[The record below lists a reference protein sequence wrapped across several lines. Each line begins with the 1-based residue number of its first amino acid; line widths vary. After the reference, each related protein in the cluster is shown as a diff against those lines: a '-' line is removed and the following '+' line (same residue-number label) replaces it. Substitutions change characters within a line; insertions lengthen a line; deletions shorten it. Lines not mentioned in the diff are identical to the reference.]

1 MVTTSSTQAQA
12 ALQDRRALGLR
23 QPGLVGVEVADGYAV
38 GFPRFTDPRERRGMS
53 ALRLGRASG
62 KVWVAMLI
70 GVLAAGCTSAG
81 HDHSNGGRVARPASA
96 GQPGS
101 AKQAL
106 ADEAARV
113 VREYWRA
120 RNLAYSALE
129 MGPLRGFEDQAA
141 AALSQADVDN
151 RLANGL
157 PPDPSSN
164 TSLRDLRTYLT
175 RPDRFPRLLLAA
187 VTAASDDVEPQVYL
201 LTFTRATPEAPW
213 KLSWRARYADNT
225 ELPSIGIDADGFAV
239 PLTPAQQRATLLAD
253 AAEVGRRL
261 QEYRL
266 RAADA
271 ATPPRSSFFA
281 DTADTYG
288 AAKDLQNDISRARRI
303 GVDERVV
310 ARPPGL
316 PGYALATREGALVM
330 VTVGEQTVRDYRASP
345 LQQDPNQINNDRRI
359 SPGSYRTMVFGTLA
373 AFAVDV
379 PAAASHSR
387 AVVVGSS
394 SSVTTVRAR
403 P

>member
-1 MVTTSSTQAQA
+1 MSAIRLGKVAGNVWA
-12 ALQDRRALGLR
+12 AL
-23 QPGLVGVEVADGYAV
+23 
-38 GFPRFTDPRERRGMS
+38 
-53 ALRLGRASG
+53 
-62 KVWVAMLI
+62 LI
-70 GVLAAGCTSAG
+70 GALAAGCTSPG
-81 HDHSNGGRVARPASA
+81 HDHSKGGRAARPASA
-96 GQPGS
+96 GQPRS

-106 ADEAARV
+106 ADEGASV

-129 MGPLRGFEDQAA
+129 MGPLRGFEDQTAA
-141 AALSQADVDN
+141 LLSQADVDY

-201 LTFTRATPEAPW
+201 LTFTRATPQAPW
-213 KLSWRARYADNT
+213 KLSWQARYADNT
-225 ELPSIGIDADGFAV
+225 ELPSVRMDADGFAV

-261 QEYRL
+261 QEYRR
-266 RAADA
+266 RAAEA

-281 DTADTYG
+281 DTRDTYG
-288 AAKDLQNDISRARRI
+288 AAKDLQNEISGARMI

-330 VTVGEQTVRDYRASP
+330 VTVGEEAVRDYRASP

-359 SPGSYRTMVFGTLA
+359 SPGSYRTIVFDTLA
-373 AFAVDV
+373 TFAVDV
-379 PAAASHSR
+379 PTAASHGR

-394 SSVTTVRAR
+394 SSMTNVRATR
-403 P
+403 

>member
-1 MVTTSSTQAQA
+1 
-12 ALQDRRALGLR
+12 
-23 QPGLVGVEVADGYAV
+23 
-38 GFPRFTDPRERRGMS
+38 MS
-53 ALRLGRASG
+53 AIRLARAAG
-62 KVWVAMLI
+62 NVWAVLLI
-70 GVLAAGCTSAG
+70 GALAAGCTTAG
-81 HDHSNGGRVARPASA
+81 RNHDRGGRVARPVSA
-96 GQPGS
+96 GQPHL
-101 AKQAL
+101 ARQAL
-106 ADEAARV
+106 AAEAANV

-141 AALSQADVDN
+141 ALLSQADVDH

-201 LTFTRATPEAPW
+201 LTFTRVTPQAPW
-213 KLSWRARYADNT
+213 KLSWRAQYADNT
-225 ELPSIGIDADGFAV
+225 ALPSVRTDADGFAV
-239 PLTPAQQRATLLAD
+239 PLSPAQQRATLLAD
-253 AAEVGRRL
+253 TAEVGRRL

-281 DTADTYG
+281 DTRDTYG
-288 AAKDLQNDISRARRI
+288 AAKDLQNDISSARMV

-310 ARPPGL
+310 ARPVRV
-316 PGYALATREGALVM
+316 PGYALATQDGALVM
-330 VTVGEQTVRDYRASP
+330 VTVGAATVRDYGASP

-359 SPGSYRTMVFGTLA
+359 SPGTYRTIVFDTLA
-373 AFAVDV
+373 TFAVDV
-379 PAAASHSR
+379 PAAASHAR

-394 SSVTTVRAR
+394 SLVTDVRAI